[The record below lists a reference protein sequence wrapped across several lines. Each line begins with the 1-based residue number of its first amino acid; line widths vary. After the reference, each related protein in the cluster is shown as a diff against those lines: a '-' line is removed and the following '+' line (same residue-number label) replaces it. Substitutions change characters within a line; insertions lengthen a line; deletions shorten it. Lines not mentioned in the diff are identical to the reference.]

1 MLFLFQTLCL
11 ARDRVGVAVRKA
23 TASYLRALLPDRAE
37 RRMGCWRQTTAR
49 AFAEPRASD
58 RGLSEGNSDLRI
70 LLVEDNQPLADW
82 LARTLRK
89 SSYTVDCVH
98 DGAAADHLLH
108 TESYALVILDL
119 SLPKLDGNQV
129 LKRLRARDNNVPVLI
144 LTVTNTPEGRITG
157 LDTGADDYVTKP
169 FDVAE
174 LEARIRAL
182 LRRDSQHRNPMLQ
195 CGSLSYDT
203 NSRVFTLNDVVLRL
217 TPHEQAVL
225 EVLIKNMGKTVSKQ
239 FLADSI
245 YGINEIVA
253 PDAIEV
259 YVHRLR
265 KKLEPG
271 DASIITLRGLGY
283 LLKQRHG
290 L

>member
-1 MLFLFQTLCL
+1 M
-11 ARDRVGVAVRKA
+11 
-23 TASYLRALLPDRAE
+23 
-37 RRMGCWRQTTAR
+37 
-49 AFAEPRASD
+49 
-58 RGLSEGNSDLRI
+58 RI
-70 LLVEDNQPLADW
+70 LLVEDNQQLADW

-89 SSYTVDCVH
+89 SKYVVDSVH
-98 DGAAADHLLH
+98 DGATADHLLH

-119 SLPKLDGNQV
+119 SLPKLDGHQV

-144 LTVTNTPEGRITG
+144 LTVNNTAEGRITG
-157 LDTGADDYVTKP
+157 LDGGADDYVSKP

-182 LRRDSQHRNPMLQ
+182 LRRDGQHRNPLLH

-203 NSRVFTLNDVVLRL
+203 NSRVFAVNEVVLRL
-217 TPHEQAVL
+217 TPREHAVL
-225 EVLIKNMGKTVSKQ
+225 EVLVKNIGKTVSKQ
-239 FLADSI
+239 ALADSL
-245 YGINEIVA
+245 YGINDAVA

-265 KKLEPG
+265 KKLEPC

-283 LLKQRHG
+283 LLKQRHD

>member
-1 MLFLFQTLCL
+1 
-11 ARDRVGVAVRKA
+11 
-23 TASYLRALLPDRAE
+23 
-37 RRMGCWRQTTAR
+37 
-49 AFAEPRASD
+49 
-58 RGLSEGNSDLRI
+58 LRI

-89 SSYTVDCVH
+89 SRYTVDCVH

-119 SLPKLDGNQV
+119 SLPKLDGHQV

-144 LTVTNTPEGRITG
+144 LTVTNTAGARITG

-182 LRRDSQHRNPMLQ
+182 LRRDGQHRNPMLH

-203 NSRVFTLNDVVLRL
+203 NSRVFALNDVVVRL

-239 FLADSI
+239 FLTDSI
-245 YGINEIVA
+245 YGINEVVA
-253 PDAIEV
+253 PEAIEV

-265 KKLEPG
+265 KKLEAG

-283 LLKQRHG
+283 LLKQRHD

>member
-1 MLFLFQTLCL
+1 M
-11 ARDRVGVAVRKA
+11 
-23 TASYLRALLPDRAE
+23 
-37 RRMGCWRQTTAR
+37 
-49 AFAEPRASD
+49 
-58 RGLSEGNSDLRI
+58 SEGISDLRI
-70 LLVEDNQPLADW
+70 LLVEDNQLLADW

-89 SSYTVDCVH
+89 SKYTVDCVH
-98 DGAAADHLLH
+98 DGAAADQLLH

-119 SLPKLDGNQV
+119 SLPKLDGHQV
-129 LKRLRARDNNVPVLI
+129 LKRLRARDNNVPVMI
-144 LTVTNTPEGRITG
+144 LTVTNTAEGLITG

-182 LRRDSQHRNPMLQ
+182 LRRDGQRRNPLLQ

-203 NSRVFTLNDVVLRL
+203 NSRVFALNELVLRL

-245 YGINEIVA
+245 YGINEVVA
-253 PDAIEV
+253 ADAIEV

-265 KKLEPG
+265 KKLEAG

-283 LLKQRHG
+283 LLKQSHAV
-290 L
+290 